1 MDSLPEVF
9 NATSSGEGLDLTGE
23 DVRLLIRETLTNC
36 GVDADAIFKGMT
48 ATRSFISGSVPVAAL
63 GGNKFIPNDVD
74 VYSPETE
81 GDNMLA
87 FLEEEMGYVV
97 KRAIDVN
104 YPDRIAIRRILWLC
118 KDASRINLM
127 FVEGNH
133 PAAAVLQFH
142 STAVMNIVFLEG
154 FLCLY
159 PLLTLCKLSL
169 MNGTNGDAY
178 ERERTARCIEKYSE
192 RGITTA
198 KQLSQLNE
206 GKSHTC
212 YVDPNCPATT
222 RRVRDEHGRFFSF
235 AAGGDGK
242 GILEVLG
249 PIEWRLGGTCHNSD
263 ENVEHYV
270 GAVGE

>member
-1 MDSLPEVF
+1 
-9 NATSSGEGLDLTGE
+9 
-23 DVRLLIRETLTNC
+23 
-36 GVDADAIFKGMT
+36 MT
-48 ATRSFISGSVPVAAL
+48 ATRSIISGSVPVAAL

-87 FLEEEMGYVV
+87 FLEERMGYDV

-142 STAVMNIVFLEG
+142 STAVMNIVFFEG

-169 MNGTNGDAY
+169 MNGDAY

-198 KQLSQLNE
+198 KQVSRETESEGRTLTPSVLS
-206 GKSHTC
+206 
-212 YVDPNCPATT
+212 
-222 RRVRDEHGRFFSF
+222 
-235 AAGGDGK
+235 
-242 GILEVLG
+242 
-249 PIEWRLGGTCHNSD
+249 
-263 ENVEHYV
+263 
-270 GAVGE
+270 

>member
-1 MDSLPEVF
+1 MSSLPEVF
-9 NATSSGEGLDLTGE
+9 NATPSGEGLDLTGE
-23 DVRLLIRETLTNC
+23 DVKLLVRETLVNC
-36 GVDADAIFKGMT
+36 GVDPDAIFEGMT
-48 ATRSFISGSVPVAAL
+48 ATRSIISGSVPVAAL

-87 FLEEEMGYVV
+87 FLEERMGY
-97 KRAIDVN
+97 DVN

-142 STAVMNIVFLEG
+142 STAVMNIVFFEG

-198 KQLSQLNE
+198 KQLSQLNK
-206 GKSHTC
+206 GKSHIC
-212 YVDPNCPATT
+212 SVDPNCPGTT

-235 AAGGDGK
+235 ATGGDGE

-249 PIEWRLGGTCHNSD
+249 PIEWRLGGTCDNSH
-263 ENVEHYV
+263 EYVEHYV
-270 GAVGE
+270 GIVGE